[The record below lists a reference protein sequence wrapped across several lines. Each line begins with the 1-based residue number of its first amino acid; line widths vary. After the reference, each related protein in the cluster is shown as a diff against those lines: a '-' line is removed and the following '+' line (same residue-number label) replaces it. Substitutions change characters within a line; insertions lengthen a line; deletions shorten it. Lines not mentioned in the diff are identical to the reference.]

1 MLQNAGELKR
11 SAKDNMKKKKLIF
24 LSLLLCF
31 VSCGRQSGSSV
42 SLWPIILVPEFKIR
56 VSLSEAA
63 VQKLRDAGETIRGV
77 VYFYGDG
84 TPLPNV
90 KTAPHRDVI
99 LGSYEFELREPGE
112 LRVSDAVI
120 SQEAYGRLSDTNY
133 HFFINVYSGRR
144 AFQDNVLNGGYADG
158 RLGDLDSKTPIEIKC
173 DLL

>member
-1 MLQNAGELKR
+1 M
-11 SAKDNMKKKKLIF
+11 KKLIF
-24 LSLLLCF
+24 LPLLLCL
-31 VSCGRQSGSSV
+31 VSCSRQTGPSAPSG
-42 SLWPIILVPEFKIR
+42 PTMPVPEFTIS

-63 VQKLRDAGETIRGV
+63 AQKLSDAGETIRGA
-77 VYFYGDG
+77 VYFDGDG

-112 LRVSDAVI
+112 LLVSDAAI

-133 HFFINVYSGRR
+133 HFSINVYSGRR
-144 AFQDNVLNGGYADG
+144 AFRNNVLNGGYGDG
-158 RLGDLDSKTPIEIKC
+158 RLSDLKPEKAIEIKC